1 MYRTAPEHKLTKH
14 LQNRPRRGGRQLD
27 YCCQSTAAATEAS
40 PGAFGGLFGCSQ
52 HTKSKA
58 GRKKYFFCEKR
69 GIWGHNRGP
78 PYAHFFY
85 TKNLFSAQ
93 LDFPPPR
100 TAKKAP
106 KPTWACFRC
115 RSSALATVFQLP
127 QLWTP
132 ICPFFFTKKIFFRPS
147 LIFRRQE
154 QPKRRPKPP
163 GLASIAT
170 AVLWQQ
176 YFNCHNRGR
185 IERN

>member
-1 MYRTAPEHKLTKH
+1 M
-14 LQNRPRRGGRQLD
+14 N
-27 YCCQSTAAATEAS
+27 YCCQSTAAATEAN

-52 HTKSKA
+52 HPKSKA
-58 GRKKYFFCEKR
+58 GRTNIFFVKK
-69 GIWGHNRGP
+69 GHMGAQP
-78 PYAHFFY
+78 WTPICPFFY

-106 KPTWACFRC
+106 KPTWACFHC
-115 RSSALATVFQLP
+115 CSSALATVFQLP
-127 QLWTP
+127 QPWTP
-132 ICPFFFTKKIFFRPS
+132 ICPFFFTKKNFFRPS

-176 YFNCHNRGR
+176 YFNCHNCGR
-185 IERN
+185 IEQN